1 MKAATGLQPRGVY
14 VHVPFCAKRCH
25 YCDFSVARASQPPV
39 EKYLGALAVDLAQW
53 FARNEDADRVKID
66 TLFVGGGTP
75 SLLGVAGMESLIEL
89 LQTRFEWDPSDFEF
103 TAEANPNSFDLEL
116 ATGWRRLGVNR
127 LSLGVQSFQEQCLTW
142 LGRLHT
148 SAEAERAI
156 RASRNAGIDRLNID
170 LIFGLPSS
178 VRRDWS
184 EDLRRA
190 VDLGVTHLSA
200 YGLTAEPRTPL
211 GRWVDLGRVRMP
223 GDGRYADEYLEAS
236 ETLVESGF
244 EHYEVSNFARPGQA
258 SRHNWLYWDDSE
270 YLGIG
275 PSAHSYLAGE
285 RIWNVSRWDRYREA
299 AARNLTLRAGSELL
313 DDEQRR
319 LEQVWLD
326 LRTNRGLDAKAVTG
340 SAARGMLDSWRA
352 AGWLDEDERVKL
364 TPAGWLRLDVIAAE
378 MASWFDQPAVDLIQ
392 E

>member
-1 MKAATGLQPRGVY
+1 
-14 VHVPFCAKRCH
+14 
-25 YCDFSVARASQPPV
+25 
-39 EKYLGALAVDLAQW
+39 
-53 FARNEDADRVKID
+53 
-66 TLFVGGGTP
+66 
-75 SLLGVAGMESLIEL
+75 
-89 LQTRFEWDPSDFEF
+89 
-103 TAEANPNSFDLEL
+103 
-116 ATGWRRLGVNR
+116 
-127 LSLGVQSFQEQCLTW
+127 LSLGVQSFQEESLTW

-156 RASRNAGIDRLNID
+156 RASQEAGIERLNID

-178 VRRDWS
+178 VRRNLSD
-184 EDLRRA
+184 DLRRA

-223 GDGRYADEYLEAS
+223 GDGRYAEEYLETS

-285 RIWNVSRWDRYREA
+285 RIWNVFRWDRYREA
-299 AARNLTLRAGSELL
+299 AASNLTLRAGTELL

-319 LEQVWLD
+319 LERVWLD
-326 LRTNRGLDAKAVTG
+326 LRTNRGLDAKVVTG
-340 SAARGMLDSWRA
+340 SAAQGQLDSWRA
-352 AGWLDEDERVKL
+352 AGWLDSGERVRL

-378 MASWFDQPAVDLIQ
+378 MASWFDQLSVDLIQ